1 MTVNLRFDIAYDGTD
16 FHGWASQ
23 RDGLRTVQSTLE
35 EVVRLVLRLDESYTL
50 TVAGRTDAGVH
61 ATGQVAN
68 MVVPASS
75 LEQRSIDGD
84 PGRLT
89 SRLNKLLPA
98 DVSLLRVSAVPND
111 FDSRFS
117 ALRRHY
123 EYRVTT
129 RPGGPLPL
137 RRIDT
142 AAWRKPIDIDVVA
155 ACAEAFVGLHDFV
168 ALCKYK
174 PHATTIRTVESFTWE
189 DISTAREPQTY
200 LARISADAFC
210 WSMVRSLV
218 GACLAVGEGRRG
230 LDFAPR
236 LLTLSQRCDEVP
248 VAPACGLTLT
258 GVDYPDDDQLAARA
272 EATRKRRT
280 ADEVDRAGS

>member
-1 MTVNLRFDIAYDGTD
+1 MTVNLRFDITYDGTN
-16 FHGWASQ
+16 FHGWATQ
-23 RDGLRTVQSTLE
+23 KGGLRTVQQTIE
-35 EVVRLVLRLDESYTL
+35 EALHLVLRLDSSYQL

-68 MVVPASS
+68 MVIPADR

-84 PGRLT
+84 PTRLT
-89 SRLNKLLPA
+89 RRLNKLLP
-98 DVSLLRVSAVPND
+98 DDISLLAVSAAPES
-111 FDSRFS
+111 FDARFG

-137 RRIDT
+137 RRFDT
-142 AAWRKPIDIDVVA
+142 ATWKKPVDIDVVS
-155 ACAEAFVGLHDFV
+155 ACASAFVGLHDFA
-168 ALCKYK
+168 ALCKHK

-189 DISTAREPQTY
+189 DISTPREPQTY

-218 GACLAVGEGRRG
+218 GACLAVGEGRRD
-230 LDFAPR
+230 LSFAPH
-236 LLTLSQRCDEVP
+236 LLTLSERAADVP
-248 VAPACGLTLT
+248 VTPACGLTLT
-258 GVDYPDDDQLAARA
+258 GVDYPSNDELASRA
-272 EATRKRRT
+272 EATRRKRT
-280 ADEVDRAGS
+280 ADEVE